1 MNSKEKKALLIPGA
15 VFTAGGRRY
24 RVISEADGAVHVK
37 DEITGN
43 SLHYG
48 KDALAHMAITF
59 DETRKTPEAQRRA
72 VAKYQAGQRQ
82 VMIKLDREKE
92 ADIIEWLTGKESM
105 QAYIKSLIRQDMKRK
120 GEA

>member
-1 MNSKEKKALLIPGA
+1 
-15 VFTAGGRRY
+15 
-24 RVISEADGAVHVK
+24 
-37 DEITGN
+37 
-43 SLHYG
+43 
-48 KDALAHMAITF
+48 MA
-59 DETRKTPEAQRRA
+59 KTSDAQRRA